1 MITYKAPDDPIRKII
16 KYMTKDKK
24 VASKRKNNL
33 YRSFLVIWRNYI
45 ISSSPK
51 LATNIEGTQGYQGST
66 HTKGIIHCSKVDD
79 TCH

>member
-1 MITYKAPDDPIRKII
+1 MITYKAPDDQIRKII

-45 ISSSPK
+45 IPSLPK
-51 LATNIEGTQGYQGST
+51 LATDVEGAPRLSRKYIYERS
-66 HTKGIIHCSKVDD
+66 
-79 TCH
+79 